1 MFALLALA
9 GDLGCTAGPTLVG
22 MVSDSFGGELK
33 TGILVAVIFPAL
45 MIVACIVCALMEK
58 NARQRF
64 RLLPTAERE
73 CKTGGVSS
81 KCGGRK

>member
-58 NARQRF
+58 KRAAA
-64 RLLPTAERE
+64 LPPIADGGAEM
-73 CKTGGVSS
+73 
-81 KCGGRK
+81 